1 MFIDK
6 MVTLA
11 KTLNYSIFNP
21 CEAQCATFHFYQN
34 HFETVNFSCDFTQMV
49 SYKYLTV
56 PQVAVSVL
64 PP

>member
-34 HFETVNFSCDFTQMV
+34 HFETVNFSCDFTQWF
-49 SYKYLTV
+49 LINT
-56 PQVAVSVL
+56 
-64 PP
+64 